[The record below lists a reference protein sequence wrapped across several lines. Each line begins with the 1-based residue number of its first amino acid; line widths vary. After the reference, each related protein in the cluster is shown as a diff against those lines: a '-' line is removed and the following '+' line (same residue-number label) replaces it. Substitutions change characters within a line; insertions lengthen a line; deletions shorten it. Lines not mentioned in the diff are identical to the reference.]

1 MSRNSTLLA
10 LAATVALTGVSMAH
24 GPASPSGEAGHRGSV
39 TRTVEVR
46 MVERGGRMLFEPAEI
61 TINRGDTVRFV
72 VKNAGVLDHE
82 MIIDTREGNQR
93 HKAAMER
100 NPDMEH
106 ADPNA
111 IKVEPARSGEIV
123 WRFTNSG
130 TFEFACLIPGHY
142 EAGMHG
148 RINVRR

>member
-1 MSRNSTLLA
+1 
-10 LAATVALTGVSMAH
+10 VELTMAE
-24 GPASPSGEAGHRGSV
+24 GD
-39 TRTVEVR
+39 
-46 MVERGGRMLFEPAEI
+46 GRMLFEPAEI
-61 TINRGDTVRFV
+61 TINRGDTIRFV
-72 VKNAGVLDHE
+72 VKNGGALEHE
-82 MIIDTREGNQR
+82 MVIDTLEGNQR

-111 IKVEPARSGEIV
+111 VKVEPAGTGEIV

-142 EAGMHG
+142 QAGMHG
-148 RINVRR
+148 RIIVR

>member
-1 MSRNSTLLA
+1 MSKTSALLA
-10 LAATVALTGVSMAH
+10 FAAIAALTGASMAH
-24 GPASPSGEAGHRGSV
+24 GPSSPAGEEGHRGSV
-39 TRTVEVR
+39 TRTIEVR
-46 MVERGGRMLFEPAEI
+46 MLEGDGRMLFEPAEI

-72 VKNAGVLDHE
+72 VKNGGALDHE
-82 MIIDTREGNQR
+82 MVIDTFEGNQR

-111 IKVEPARSGEIV
+111 VKVEPAKSGEII

-142 EAGMHG
+142 QAGMHG
-148 RINVRR
+148 RITVR

>member
-1 MSRNSTLLA
+1 MSKNLALLA
-10 LAATVALTGVSMAH
+10 FAATVVLTGVSMAH
-24 GPASPSGEAGHRGSV
+24 GPSSPAGEAGARGRV
-39 TRTVEVR
+39 TRTVQVQ

-72 VKNAGVLDHE
+72 VKNGGVIDHE
-82 MIIDTREGNQR
+82 MVIDTPEGNQR

-111 IKVEPARSGEIV
+111 VRVEPAKSGQII

-142 EAGMHG
+142 QAGMHG
-148 RINVRR
+148 RIIVR

>member
-1 MSRNSTLLA
+1 MSKKLALLA
-10 LAATVALTGVSMAH
+10 FAATVALTGVSMAH
-24 GPASPSGEAGHRGSV
+24 GPSSPAGEAGHRANV
-39 TRTVEVR
+39 TRTVELT
-46 MVERGGRMLFEPAEI
+46 MVEGEGRMLFEPAEI

-72 VKNAGVLDHE
+72 VKNGGALEHE
-82 MIIDTREGNQR
+82 MVIDTLEGNQR

-106 ADPNA
+106 ADPNSV
-111 IKVEPARSGEIV
+111 KVEPTKTGEIV

-142 EAGMHG
+142 QAGMHG
-148 RINVRR
+148 RIVVR

>member
-1 MSRNSTLLA
+1 MPKNLA
-10 LAATVALTGVSMAH
+10 FLAFAATVALTGVSMAH
-24 GPASPSGEAGHRGSV
+24 GPSSPAGEAGHRGSV
-39 TRTVEVR
+39 TRTVELT
-46 MVERGGRMLFEPAEI
+46 MAEGDGRMLFEPAEI
-61 TINRGDTVRFV
+61 TINRGDTIRFV
-72 VKNAGVLDHE
+72 VKNGGALEHE
-82 MIIDTREGNQR
+82 MVIDTLEGNQR

-111 IKVEPARSGEIV
+111 VKVEPAGTGEIV

-142 EAGMHG
+142 QAGMHG
-148 RINVRR
+148 RINVR